1 MQKESMWDGYQY
13 KLPANQRQDLLGQT
27 ADNLLILGAGSFGQ
41 VIREIAEAMD
51 YFGEIVFLDDDP
63 ELGSGPLADYK
74 KLRSKFRYAYA
85 AFGKNDL
92 RSKWMNHL
100 KAAGYVLP
108 TLIHPTAVISPSA
121 ILGQGVSVLP
131 KACIHTNASI
141 GAGSIIGLG
150 VLIDHDV
157 LMGNY
162 SLIQTGSV
170 VAAHCTL
177 PGFISTKPGAVIKEP
192 VHSDEFVFEVG
203 V

>member
-1 MQKESMWDGYQY
+1 MWAGYQD
-13 KLPANQRQDLLGQT
+13 KLPANQHQDLLGQT

-51 YFGEIVFLDDDP
+51 CFGEIVFLDDDP
-63 ELGSGPLADYK
+63 ELGSGPLADHK

-100 KAAGYVLP
+100 EAAGYDLP
-108 TLIHPTAVISPSA
+108 TLIHPSALISPSA

-141 GAGSIIGLG
+141 GAGCIIGLG
-150 VLIDHDV
+150 VLVDHDV
-157 LMGNY
+157 FMGNY

-170 VAAHCTL
+170 VTAHSTL
-177 PGFISTKPGAVIKEP
+177 PAFMSTKPGAVIKEP
-192 VHSDEFVFEVG
+192 VHSHEFVFEAG